1 MEMMGIIDGI
11 VKRTADNVSSIG
23 KDFIGTDG
31 LIYCGKC
38 GKAKQKR
45 VEIMGNEIIPFVPCA
60 CELEKQRQEEEERRR
75 WQWEQRVLINRMSC
89 FPDERLMNW
98 NFDNSD
104 GDEPTLKIM
113 RKYCDNFDEFYRS
126 GKGLILYGNVG
137 VGKTYAAAC
146 VANELVDHGR
156 EVYMTDFSR
165 IINTLWGLKEGKQ
178 KYLDGLQSYDLLII
192 DDLAAE
198 RDTEYA
204 NEIVMSV
211 VDSRCKSGKPLI
223 ITTNLSAEAL
233 MNPDTVQ
240 KKRIY
245 SRLCEMCLPVQC
257 TSTKDRRK
265 KRMSDDMKRYKE
277 LLGL

>member
-11 VKRTADNVSSIG
+11 VKRTADNVPSTG
-23 KDFIGTDG
+23 NDFIGTDG

-60 CELEKQRQEEEERRR
+60 CELEVQRQEEEERRR
-75 WQWEQRVLINRMSC
+75 WQWEQRVLMNRMSC
-89 FPDERLMNW
+89 FQDERLMNW
-98 NFDNSD
+98 TFENSD

-156 EVYMTDFSR
+156 EVHMTDFSR

-192 DDLAAE
+192 DDLG
-198 RDTEYA
+198 TEM
-204 NEIVMSV
+204 VTPMS
-211 VDSRCKSGKPLI
+211 
-223 ITTNLSAEAL
+223 LSALYTLLNTRLINGRKIIISTNCSDEEL
-233 MNPDTVQ
+233 QRRYTPQ
-240 KKRIY
+240 IC
-245 SRLCEMCLPVQC
+245 SRLQGEFLCLPFAG
-257 TSTKDRRK
+257 TDIRLLK
-265 KRMSDDMKRYKE
+265 KK
-277 LLGL
+277 